1 MSVGEEIRSEK
12 VLAMIRAKEAERLEA
27 EKQLPLHDEKPRWM
41 RKDLPTSEQW
51 TRDEK
56 LKLAEMA
63 EAYLKDKRNGQQ
75 QAQATETSTPL
86 SGANSATANG
96 ADGLR
101 SHARDWKSDPR
112 WWSHDWRR
120 NS

>member
-1 MSVGEEIRSEK
+1 MSKEQIKEK
-12 VLAMIRAKEAERLEA
+12 VLVMIREKEAERLEA

-63 EAYLKDKRNGQQ
+63 EAFLKERTNGQ
-75 QAQATETSTPL
+75 T
-86 SGANSATANG
+86 
-96 ADGLR
+96 
-101 SHARDWKSDPR
+101 
-112 WWSHDWRR
+112 
-120 NS
+120 